1 MPKNILYKRQHNHR
15 FNIAS
20 QSSTVT
26 TTAAILF
33 ITLAFIIIWLLIRG
47 RSATSFPTYCNSK
60 GCNCCS
66 MPRESTPLAQPVG
79 WKCSDCQNGNIIGHP
94 SQGWINLDIKGIK
107 SKLKKYN
114 INLDDH
120 KNFKC
125 LVDSMKEKSLNKCMK
140 SLWPFVEAVPKQL
153 CWRSW
158 QYQDQQPS
166 IFEYTP
172 CKYQSHFNILSPN
185 TNSNSIPV
193 DEFFKWW
200 NNSTAH
206 INDQI

>member
-1 MPKNILYKRQHNHR
+1 MLKNILYKRQHKHR
-15 FNIAS
+15 FNIDS

-26 TTAAILF
+26 AAAAILF
-33 ITLAFIIIWLLIRG
+33 ITFACIIIWLLTRG
-47 RSATSFPTYCNSK
+47 ISATSLPTYCNSR

-66 MPRESTPLAQPVG
+66 MPRESNSLAQPLG
-79 WKCSDCQNGNIIGHP
+79 WNCADCQNGNIIGHP
-94 SQGWINLDIKGIK
+94 SHGWISLDVKGIE

-114 INLDDH
+114 INLADH
-120 KNFKC
+120 VTFKC
-125 LVDSMKEKSLNKCMK
+125 LVESMKAKKLNKCMK
-140 SLWPFVEAVPKQL
+140 SLWPSVEVVPKQL

-172 CKYQSHFNILSPN
+172 CKYQSNFNILLPN
-185 TNSNSIPV
+185 TNNIHI

-200 NNSTAH
+200 NNSTGTQR
-206 INDQI
+206 DQI